1 MDTTLFF
8 VILFGHLASLIL
20 AFGSVLVIDVFG
32 LLWIIKKK
40 TLPEVFRVAAV
51 TQALIWIGWFGLL
64 ATGVPLLVMKGLV
77 DHLTWLK
84 IFLVGLAGLNGLFLD
99 RIKKEGEKVPAM
111 ARPPARLIFRI
122 ALGSVLSQLSWWGAT
137 IIGFYH
143 GNVEHVVRWPERP
156 VVWMAAVG
164 LAIGVVYAAGTL
176 LFRENAPAAKPE
188 KTDEP
193 S

>member
-32 LLWIIKKK
+32 ILWIFKKK
-40 TLPEVFRVAAV
+40 TLSEIFKVAAV
-51 TQALIWIGWFGLL
+51 TQALIWIGWFGLV
-64 ATGVPLLVMKGLV
+64 ATGVPLLIMKGLV
-77 DHLTWLK
+77 DELTLLK
-84 IFLVGLAGLNGLFLD
+84 LFFVGLAGLNGLFLD
-99 RIKKEGEKVPAM
+99 RIKKEGEKIPDT

-122 ALGSVLSQLSWWGAT
+122 SLGSALSQISWWGAT
-137 IIGFYH
+137 IVGFYH
-143 GNVEHVVRWPERP
+143 ATVEHVVRWPHKP
-156 VVWMAAVG
+156 VLWMAGIV
-164 LAIGVVYAAGTL
+164 LAIAVAYVAGTF
-176 LFRENAPAAKPE
+176 LFREKAKAAEPE

>member
-32 LLWIIKKK
+32 ILWIFKKK
-40 TLPEVFRVAAV
+40 TLSEIFKVAAV
-51 TQALIWIGWFGLL
+51 TQALIWIGWFGLI
-64 ATGVPLLVMKGLV
+64 ATGVPLLIMKGLV
-77 DHLTWLK
+77 DELTLLK
-84 IFLVGLAGLNGLFLD
+84 LFFVGLAGLNGLFLD
-99 RIKKEGEKVPAM
+99 RIKKEGEKIPDT

-122 ALGSVLSQLSWWGAT
+122 SLGSAISQLSWWGAT
-137 IIGFYH
+137 IVGFYH
-143 GNVEHVVRWPERP
+143 ATVEHVVRWPQKP
-156 VVWMAAVG
+156 VLWMAGIV
-164 LAIGVVYAAGTL
+164 LAIAVVYALGTF
-176 LFRENAPAAKPE
+176 LFREKAKAAEPE